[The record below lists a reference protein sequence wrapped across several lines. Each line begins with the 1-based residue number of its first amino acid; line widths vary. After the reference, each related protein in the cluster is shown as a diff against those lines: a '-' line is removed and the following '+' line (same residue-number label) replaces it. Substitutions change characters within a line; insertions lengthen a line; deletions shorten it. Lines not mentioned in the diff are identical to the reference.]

1 VYHGAWDEAEGMG
14 LSSRAIRIAAIAAM
28 GALGATF
35 GEGVRWPHGAKI
47 PVWIEN
53 VNVPE
58 DQREMVRRAFHVWE
72 GASDGAFSFTET
84 QAFPPQGIRVRF
96 VNDDENFGETMP
108 YLDTRTREIVKAD
121 VLLNRDI
128 VGDPLH
134 KKMVV
139 YLTALH
145 EIGHALGL
153 GHTERWGCIM
163 YKFRQSSDP
172 PRVFVGYR
180 KKLRSEADIG
190 SDRASGLAD
199 EDRRALRRLYAP

>member
-1 VYHGAWDEAEGMG
+1 MG
-14 LSSRAIRIAAIAAM
+14 LSRVVLVAI
-28 GALGATF
+28 GSLTALGASF
-35 GEGVRWPHGAKI
+35 DEGVRWPHGARI
-47 PVWIEN
+47 TVWIEN

-58 DQREMVRRAFHVWE
+58 EQREMVRRAFRVWE
-72 GASDGAFSFTET
+72 GASGAAFTFRET
-84 QAFPPQGIRVRF
+84 DAFPPAGIRVRF

-121 VLLNRDI
+121 VLVNRDI
-128 VGDPLH
+128 AGDPLQ

-153 GHTERWGCIM
+153 GHTDRWGCIM
-163 YKFRQSSDP
+163 YKFQRSTDP

-180 KKLRSEADIG
+180 QKLRSEADIG
-190 SDRASGLAD
+190 TDRASGLAD
-199 EDRRALRRLYAP
+199 DDRRALRRLYPP

>member
-1 VYHGAWDEAEGMG
+1 MG
-14 LSSRAIRIAAIAAM
+14 LSSRA
-28 GALGATF
+28 ALGVAVGAFIVLAATF
-35 GEGVRWPHGAKI
+35 DEGVRWPHGAKI

-58 DQREMVRRAFHVWE
+58 EQREMVRRAFRVWE
-72 GASDGAFSFTET
+72 GAADAAFRFSET
-84 QAFPPQGIRVRF
+84 DAFPSQGIRVRF
-96 VNDDENFGETMP
+96 VNDDENFGEAMP

-121 VLLNRDI
+121 VVVNRDI

-180 KKLRSEADIG
+180 RKLRSEADIG
-190 SDRASGLAD
+190 SDRATGLAD